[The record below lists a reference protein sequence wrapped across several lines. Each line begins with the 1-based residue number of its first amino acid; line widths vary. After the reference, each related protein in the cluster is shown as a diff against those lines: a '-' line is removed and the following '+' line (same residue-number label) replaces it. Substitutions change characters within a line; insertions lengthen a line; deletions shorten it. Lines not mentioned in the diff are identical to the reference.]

1 MNCAD
6 NSGAKNLYTIACFGI
21 KGHLSKLPS
30 ASIGDMILCSVKK
43 GSPKLRKKGKKYLN
57 KHTYIFYKNKKKIKY
72 FKQSLLDKEDPGEE
86 EMVYSFILKVKF
98 FNKKYIYIYTLN

>member
-1 MNCAD
+1 MGLPVGAVMNCAD

-43 GSPKLRKKGKKYLN
+43 GSPKLRKKGNSLN
-57 KHTYIFYKNKKKIKY
+57 PALYDNCSFAKVQNINFIF
-72 FKQSLLDKEDPGEE
+72 FKL
-86 EMVYSFILKVKF
+86 
-98 FNKKYIYIYTLN
+98 

>member
-21 KGHLSKLPS
+21 KGHLSRLPS

-43 GSPKLRKKGKKYLN
+43 GSPKLRKKGKK
-57 KHTYIFYKNKKKIKY
+57 KKN
-72 FKQSLLDKEDPGEE
+72 
-86 EMVYSFILKVKF
+86 
-98 FNKKYIYIYTLN
+98 

>member
-1 MNCAD
+1 MFYFEYSFQINCSKFIITGRGGMVGTKAKVSLGLPVGAVMNCAD

-43 GSPKLRKKGKKYLN
+43 GSPKLRKKGL
-57 KHTYIFYKNKKKIKY
+57 II
-72 FKQSLLDKEDPGEE
+72 
-86 EMVYSFILKVKF
+86 YS
-98 FNKKYIYIYTLN
+98 